1 MCPFLAIFIGTI
13 PSKLAFFL
21 CVLEKCFQKCFHVMD
36 RSFSTYSKEQLP
48 SLWICKMLYLPITIF
63 HKSFMKSNLKT
74 AKITPYNGL
83 QEMLYYG
90 YIHFYPSYSS

>member
-21 CVLEKCFQKCFHVMD
+21 CVLEKCFQKCFQVMD

-74 AKITPYNGL
+74 AKIAPYNGL